1 MKKSVGFFCLKRLLS
16 LWAALFFCF
25 SPAWGN
31 ELAYFP
37 LELGSFPIPLST
49 VAEFKVTL
57 NEFKE
62 GVPPN
67 LRVDNGP
74 EALRQFIDERLE
86 TLTLLLTELDKKT
99 LSAEESSYAEVLK
112 SLLNY
117 YRNYRVDLKELEDV
131 PKSADAPRFG
141 SLSSSIYD
149 YNAMRLAIHRTF
161 TDIKGDYILLSKISS
176 ELQHLLRTRKREEK
190 TRNTTPLEQA
200 KAELEDIDFATHT
213 LELETCVKSIQEGL
227 ILLEQQKTELQRI
240 GKSLSFKESELSVVL
255 KELDLQ
261 EEDAKKRQQLFY
273 VKKEQAE
280 DAYYKERVTSGSVEQ
295 KDIVSLSDSSVS
307 NSRLAKNYIEYV
319 VYGQRYDMYQNSMQR
334 IQLEK
339 ELWRKRF
346 ELYSGL
352 MSDEK
357 IWETRGNVVK
367 SIKTLSEEKELEEFL
382 FQSNYSIA
390 LQRLKSKRDRA
401 SGEVRNNLEA
411 ALFAIEEILTEVAR
425 DYSLGQRQSLLLF
438 HAFQEELD
446 SRLKG
451 MKYVRQ
457 IGAFWQETAGDIW
470 NAVLWEGDR
479 YTITVRKLVWAL
491 FIFLLGGVFSQRA
504 SRAVEHRLKGSFG
517 RSETLSILFR
527 HIVFYSLL
535 CAFFLI
541 ALKIVRVPLT
551 AFAFIG
557 GGIVVGLSVGMK
569 DIVANLIGGVIIT
582 GTRLFK
588 LRDIVEVGGHTGYI
602 AEISSRATV
611 LNCYDGTEV
620 MVPNQHF
627 LEHSFVNWT
636 RKTRFKR
643 ISVDIPTSLDA
654 DVEEVKRLVLGIS
667 QNDKDIAQH
676 PDPEI
681 YLKSCSHTGLL
692 FTLRYWVDAVDKNIP
707 VVSGRVLA
715 EAVRNLKA
723 KGWLC
728 RWGGYPQ

>member
-1 MKKSVGFFCLKRLLS
+1 MKKNIGFFCLKSLLG
-16 LWAALFFCF
+16 LWVTLFFCF
-25 SPAWGN
+25 SPAWSN

-37 LELGSFPIPLST
+37 LELGSFPIPVST
-49 VAEFKVTL
+49 VAEFKVML

-62 GVPPN
+62 GVPPS
-67 LRVDNGP
+67 LRVDHGLEVP
-74 EALRQFIDERLE
+74 RQFIDERL
-86 TLTLLLTELDKKT
+86 TALTLLLEELDKKT
-99 LSAEESSYAEVLK
+99 LSAEDSSYAETLK

-117 YRNYRVDLKELEDV
+117 YRNYKVDLKELEGV
-131 PKSADAPRFG
+131 PQSVDAPQFR
-141 SLSSSIYD
+141 SLSSSISD
-149 YNAMRLAIHRTF
+149 YNAMRLAIHKTF
-161 TDIKGDYILLSKISS
+161 TDVKGDHILLNKISS
-176 ELQHLLRTRKREEK
+176 ELQDLLKTRKREE
-190 TRNTTPLEQA
+190 NTGNATPFERA
-200 KAELEDIDFATHT
+200 RAELEDIDFATQT
-213 LELETCVKSIQEGL
+213 LELEVCVKSIQEGL

-240 GKSLSFKESELSVVL
+240 GKGLSFKESELSVIL
-255 KELDLQ
+255 DELDLQ
-261 EEDAKKRQQLFY
+261 EEDTKKQQQLFY

-280 DAYYKERVTSGSVEQ
+280 DAYYQERVALGSIEQ
-295 KDIVSLSDSSVS
+295 KDIVSLSDSSIS
-307 NSRLAKNYIEYV
+307 HSRLAQNYIEYV
-319 VYGQRYDMYQNSMQR
+319 VYGQRYDMYQKSMQR

-346 ELYSGL
+346 EFYSGR
-352 MSDEK
+352 MPDEK
-357 IWETRGNVVK
+357 IWEARGNVVQ
-367 SIKTLSEEKELEEFL
+367 SIKALSEEKELEEFL

-390 LQRLKSKRDRA
+390 LQRLKGKRDHA
-401 SGEVRNNLEA
+401 SGEVKDNLEA
-411 ALFAIEEILTEVAR
+411 ALFAIEELLSEVAR